1 MAMLMG
7 MNIFGA
13 IQVTHNWDLIR
24 FHSEKNIQKEDITK
38 ESPQYEVISKAARSP
53 LNTAFEILIV
63 MIIVQAVAFISSML
77 ISFVVHID
85 RNPVGTLVK
94 RAIGQV

>member
-1 MAMLMG
+1 MVMLMG
-7 MNIFGA
+7 MNMFGA
-13 IQVTHNWDLIR
+13 IQVTQNWDLIR
-24 FHSEKNIQKEDITK
+24 SHSENKIQNEDVKK

-77 ISFVVHID
+77 ISYVVYID
-85 RNPVGTLVK
+85 RNPVMSLVK
-94 RAIGQV
+94 RALGQV